1 MKVHDDNFVG
11 VPDELFDVLNDFVE
25 GIHADKVVDNPVF
38 LRRESVDRN
47 SASAETFKKGHLE
60 NRYIHSKAAIKK
72 GYLRSKYLTP

>member
-11 VPDELFDVLNDFVE
+11 VSDELFDVLNDFVE

-47 SASAETFKKGHLE
+47 SASTKTFSEGHLD
-60 NRYIHSKAAIKK
+60 NARFIQRLLLTK
-72 GYLRSKYLTP
+72 GT

>member
-1 MKVHDDNFVG
+1 MKVHDDDFLG

-60 NRYIHSKAAIKK
+60 NRYIHSKAAINK

>member
-11 VPDELFDVLNDFVE
+11 VSDELFDVLNDFVE

-47 SASAETFKKGHLE
+47 SESTKTLSKGHLD
-60 NRYIHSKAAIKK
+60 NARFIQRLLLKK
-72 GYLRSKYLTP
+72 GT